1 MEEEICKSFPKRE
14 KGEKGKNKIR
24 QSGFKITHPYST
36 DKKSENNKKQYH
48 LQKST
53 KIENTEVDEGSK
65 ENEWQLFGW
74 MYGGEEFLIWEQ

>member
-65 ENEWQLFGW
+65 ENEWQLFG
-74 MYGGEEFLIWEQ
+74 